1 VPRHHERSIFFSD
14 AALPLSTATA
24 TPFVPHFDGL
34 WKEALQLWLPE
45 CLALF
50 WPHIHQQ
57 IDWTTPPV
65 FLDKEL
71 KRLDR
76 ILKHGAQHVDLLAQ
90 LRLNT
95 GDDALLLLH
104 LEVQAGHIHSG
115 FVVRIFRYRIHLLE
129 KYRDQAILSCAILL
143 DREQGP
149 DTATFR
155 HGGFGD
161 HLIFSFPVVNLAQ
174 WRHRMAKLKALAP
187 TNPFVVVVL
196 AQLEYRATAPD
207 ATRLVSKLRLARS
220 LKQWNYDE
228 ATRKMLLRILDGLLL
243 LPEPL
248 EDQFIETLE
257 QEDAVMMQLLT
268 SADRVLLRR
277 EKAAGLE
284 EGRQEGRREGKLEGA
299 STLLETQLQRKFG
312 SIPDW
317 AAIRIAQAD
326 VESLRQ
332 WALNVLDA
340 ERIELVFEN
349 P

>member
-1 VPRHHERSIFFSD
+1 MSISKTTPAPTVPD
-14 AALPLSTATA
+14 
-24 TPFVPHFDGL
+24 FDGL

-50 WPHIHQQ
+50 WPHIHRQ
-57 IDWTTPPV
+57 IAWSTAPA

-76 ILKHGAQHVDLLAQ
+76 ILKQGAQHVDLLVQ
-90 LRLNT
+90 VRLKT
-95 GDDALLLLH
+95 GKDALLLLH
-104 LEVQAGHIHSG
+104 LEVQAGDIHSS
-115 FVVRIFRYRIHLLE
+115 FALRIFRYRIHLFE
-129 KYRDQAILSCAILL
+129 KYRGRPILSCAILL
-143 DREQGP
+143 DRELGP
-149 DTATFR
+149 DTETFR

-161 HLIFSFPVVNLAQ
+161 ELTFSFPVVNLAQ

-207 ATRLVSKLRLARS
+207 ATRLVSKLQLARS
-220 LKQWNYDE
+220 FKQWNYDE
-228 ATRKMLLRILDGLLL
+228 VTRKMLLRILDGLLL

-257 QEDAVMMQLLT
+257 LEDAVMMQQLT

-284 EGRQEGRREGKLEGA
+284 EGRQEGRQEGKLEGA
-299 STLLETQLQRKFG
+299 STLLETLLQSKFG
-312 SIPDW
+312 PIPDW
-317 AAIRIAQAD
+317 AADHIAQAD
-326 VESLRQ
+326 VESLRR
-332 WALNVLDA
+332 WARNVLDA
-340 ERIELVFEN
+340 ERIERVFEN
-349 P
+349 R

>member
-1 VPRHHERSIFFSD
+1 
-14 AALPLSTATA
+14 
-24 TPFVPHFDGL
+24 
-34 WKEALQLWLPE
+34 
-45 CLALF
+45 
-50 WPHIHQQ
+50 
-57 IDWTTPPV
+57 
-65 FLDKEL
+65 
-71 KRLDR
+71 
-76 ILKHGAQHVDLLAQ
+76 
-90 LRLNT
+90 
-95 GDDALLLLH
+95 
-104 LEVQAGHIHSG
+104 
-115 FVVRIFRYRIHLLE
+115 
-129 KYRDQAILSCAILL
+129 
-143 DREQGP
+143 
-149 DTATFR
+149 
-155 HGGFGD
+155 
-161 HLIFSFPVVNLAQ
+161 
-174 WRHRMAKLKALAP
+174 MAKLKAMAP

-220 LKQWNYDE
+220 FKQWNYDE

-257 QEDAVMMQLLT
+257 QEDSVMMQQLT

-277 EKAAGLE
+277 EKAAGLK
-284 EGRQEGRREGKLEGA
+284 EGKLEGA

-317 AAIRIAQAD
+317 AAARIAQAD